1 MGFKS
6 LDQEKVFPADFGRR
20 KCTACGGSG
29 YTKPPRPWRNDSTRC
44 AMVCGSCGGRG
55 WHYTGR
61 EFPVGNWFEVAHYQ
75 RQKTAGMASHV
86 ARTQRFVTKPGS
98 TPTERVP
105 SNTGIFARGPQ
116 RGWLFTKPGETPD
129 CMPEVLE
136 HFTTGSKGWINGP
149 ARTVEQPESDAKPD
163 VL

>member
-1 MGFKS
+1 MSKMDNWFRKHDPRRPKAPKADKS
-6 LDQEKVFPADFGRR
+6 RPANLQKVDSIMARQNSGEISEEEASLEFDEMLMESSDDGRLIYY
-20 KCTACGGSG
+20 S
-29 YTKPPRPWRNDSTRC
+29 DSTGIT
-44 AMVCGSCGGRG
+44 AD
-55 WHYTGR
+55 WHPDLML
-61 EFPVGNWFEVAHYQ
+61 FP
-75 RQKTAGMASHV
+75 
-86 ARTQRFVTKPGS
+86 KPGS